1 MLHRRNLALLAALT
15 PLATALGGTPIGV
28 KPGLW
33 EMTVDRDTKGGP
45 AAPAMPAMPPD
56 ALDRLPPEMR
66 ARIEAQMKQRAE
78 GGGSGH
84 EVYQHCITQA
94 DLDKPLFKQHDD
106 PSCKMTPVTQTSSKM
121 EYSFECNHEGQRQTG
136 RISFSASDSEHV
148 SGTTVMNAQAAGRD
162 MTVSMKIA
170 GKWVGASC
178 GDITTRKKPAG

>member
-1 MLHRRNLALLAALT
+1 
-15 PLATALGGTPIGV
+15 
-28 KPGLW
+28 
-33 EMTVDRDTKGGP
+33 
-45 AAPAMPAMPPD
+45 MPPD
-56 ALDRLPPEMR
+56 ALGSLPPEMR

-106 PSCKMTPVTQTSSKM
+106 PSCKMTPVTQTSTKM

-148 SGTTVMNAQAAGRD
+148 SGTTVMNAQAAGHD
-162 MTVSMKIA
+162 MTVSMKIS